1 MKISSQQLISLP
13 VVTESG
19 QELGQIKNFN
29 IDIDSQSILEYLIKP
44 DNLIA
49 ELINGEFIISRGQ
62 VISITQDKIIVSD
75 NISQVDPFKKI
86 NKIFNNK
93 KSVVLNKE

>member
-1 MKISSQQLISLP
+1 MKINQQQLINLP
-13 VVTESG
+13 VITESG
-19 QELGQIKNFN
+19 HQLGVVENFN

-49 ELINGEFIISRGQ
+49 ELINGELIISRGQ

-93 KSVVLNKE
+93 KSVALNKE